1 MKKIILL
8 LVGILFVACN
18 SNPEY
23 ESNLAVA
30 KKWVQAFEDQNIDLW
45 KEAVSEIF
53 KASLLC
59 MVWEW

>member
-45 KEAVSEIF
+45 KEAVVAID
-53 KASLLC
+53 A
-59 MVWEW
+59 